1 MGVDVA
7 AFTVASTLS
16 GGHLRILNAMSR
28 YPRRPT
34 LFIPR
39 NYYEGLINTLE
50 EYYEGKFVD
59 FVVNNTVVLPP
70 RPLTNPIAAV
80 LYMRYIRAKFKRDF
94 SYYDIFYIPHEHTD
108 LAMMFKGL
116 DHPWTALLQLT
127 PAVGS
132 LAYNGDAST
141 IELIANNYIVQ
152 NESRLPQFMLSE
164 KLLELKL
171 AETVFRGVPVLSVS
185 KSIGYE
191 LKRLGVNMMVEPIE
205 PGVGV
210 DACSMGR
217 SGGARKDIDVI
228 FFGRLIPGK
237 GIFEFLHVVRRMRS
251 LMGKDV
257 VAVMAGHPER
267 IRYVKEL
274 RRRAVNMGL
283 KIDIMPGVGRMEL
296 MDLVS
301 RSKVF
306 VYPTKLDSVGMV
318 VLEALSCGVPVVTH
332 DIPATRFNFRTRSV
346 IRVPVR
352 DVDSMASAAVHLLI
366 NDEERELLGRLGRR
380 FAAKFNWED
389 VATAE
394 WDALRKVISMWSI
407 EGNEEVRP
415 KAN

>member
-1 MGVDVA
+1 
-7 AFTVASTLS
+7 
-16 GGHLRILNAMSR
+16 
-28 YPRRPT
+28 
-34 LFIPR
+34 
-39 NYYEGLINTLE
+39 
-50 EYYEGKFVD
+50 
-59 FVVNNTVVLPP
+59 
-70 RPLTNPIAAV
+70 
-80 LYMRYIRAKFKRDF
+80 
-94 SYYDIFYIPHEHTD
+94 
-108 LAMMFKGL
+108 
-116 DHPWTALLQLT
+116 
-127 PAVGS
+127 
-132 LAYNGDAST
+132 
-141 IELIANNYIVQ
+141 
-152 NESRLPQFMLSE
+152 
-164 KLLELKL
+164 
-171 AETVFRGVPVLSVS
+171 
-185 KSIGYE
+185 
-191 LKRLGVNMMVEPIE
+191 
-205 PGVGV
+205 
-210 DACSMGR
+210 MGR

-283 KIDIMPGVGRMEL
+283 KIDIMPGGVGGRMEL